1 MPVGHVTSTVSQV
14 DRKKVKFGTELLRH
28 INDLCLKGL
37 WQTTCLRN
45 LNKRSVMKLREI
57 IGSQKQR
64 ALSAFSMV
72 EATIGLAILATV
84 GGALMT
90 GITNGYFTMQ
100 MTREN
105 LRATQ
110 IILEKVETLRL
121 CSWDQI
127 TGGFISNNVA
137 DYYDPNTTTNNRGIS
152 YSVTTVITNVPFSA
166 GYGTNMRQ
174 VSFTVNWKTGQMP
187 RSRTYT
193 TFVARDGLQNY
204 IY

>member
-1 MPVGHVTSTVSQV
+1 
-14 DRKKVKFGTELLRH
+14 
-28 INDLCLKGL
+28 
-37 WQTTCLRN
+37 
-45 LNKRSVMKLREI
+45 MKLRQI

-90 GITNGYFTMQ
+90 GITSGYFTMT

-110 IILEKVETLRL
+110 IILEKVETVRL
-121 CSWDQI
+121 CNWDQI
-127 TGGFISNNVA
+127 TTNFIKSPLTN
-137 DYYDPNTTTNNRGIS
+137 YYDPNSLTANRGIKYIVS
-152 YSVTTVITNVPFSA
+152 TIITNVPFTA
-166 GYGTNMRQ
+166 GYSTNMRQ
-174 VSFTVNWKTGQMP
+174 VIVRVDWTTGQMP
-187 RSRTYT
+187 RSRTYS
-193 TFVARDGLQNY
+193 TFVARDGLQPY